1 MLRASAL
8 YVSRRFESLMAIA
21 NFGASSLYWLAIAFI
36 VSVSDYGVLMT
47 AQAAIL
53 LVVALFTLR
62 THDMVFFLSGT
73 HGYSIGHAWRAAF
86 TLEIAALALC
96 FAAGVAVILLLVPG
110 TFPSLSVA
118 VLFLT
123 LSATVIFQQA
133 SIAKLRRLERLRTIH
148 AANGA
153 TLALWVLALLW
164 LALGSRDGL
173 ADFLVAGAIPLAGRS
188 LILVAGALVA
198 RDRAAL
204 ASEGATDWWRV
215 VRFAVSGQAVNFVK
229 NGATSIETTILA
241 IFVPPAPVA
250 LYRLT
255 KSAQGMATAFSN
267 VAFQQG
273 SDSIASASAPGHRRD
288 LLRRLRLR
296 GLRGSLATYP
306 FAAAFAALYA
316 WWKPDVG
323 MGEFQLVMAASFL
336 AMLPQIMLQGAF
348 IVLSLAGRHARINAI
363 YLLSAAA
370 LGLFSCALFVVP
382 SIWVFLAGLTAAN
395 VLRWVL
401 LERAAM
407 TLVRSEQ
414 GSPPHVPVG
423 AGAA

>member
-1 MLRASAL
+1 MLRASVD
-8 YVSRRFESLMAIA
+8 YVTRRFEALMAIA
-21 NFGASSLYWLAIAFI
+21 NFGASSLYWLAIAFLI
-36 VSVSDYGVLMT
+36 SVSDYGILMT

-86 TLEIAALALC
+86 TIEIIA
-96 FAAGVAVILLLVPG
+96 LLLCLAGGITAIFLIEPDI
-110 TFPSLSVA
+110 FPSPAVA
-118 VLFLT
+118 LLFLA

-133 SIAKLRRLERLRTIH
+133 STAKLRRLERMRTIH
-148 AANGA
+148 AANGL
-153 TLALWVLALLW
+153 TLALWVLALAW
-164 LALGSRDGL
+164 LALASHAVLG
-173 ADFLVAGAIPLAGRS
+173 DFLVVGAVPLAGRS
-188 LILVAGALVA
+188 LVLVVGALAA
-198 RDRAAL
+198 RDPAAL
-204 ASEGATDWWRV
+204 DDRATEWGRV
-215 VRFAVSGQAVNFVK
+215 TRFAISGQAVNFVK

-241 IFVPPAPVA
+241 IFVPPAAVG

-273 SDSIASASAPGHRRD
+273 SDSIASASAADHRRD

-316 WWKPDVG
+316 WWKPEVG
-323 MGEFQLVMAASFL
+323 LAEFELVMAFSFL

-348 IVLSLAGRHARINAI
+348 IVLSLAGQHGRINAI
-363 YLLSAAA
+363 YLLSAGA
-370 LGLFSCALFVVP
+370 LALFSCALFFAP
-382 SIWVFLAGLTAAN
+382 TIWVFLAGLTAAN
-395 VLRWVL
+395 VLRWAL
-401 LERAAM
+401 LERAASA
-407 TLVRSEQ
+407 LVAS
-414 GSPPHVPVG
+414 GGASSPYKATG
-423 AGAA
+423 TSAA

>member
-1 MLRASAL
+1 MLRASL
-8 YVSRRFESLMAIA
+8 DYVVRRFEALMALA
-21 NFGASSLYWLAIAFI
+21 NFGASSLYWLGIAFLI
-36 VSVSDYGVLMT
+36 SVSDYGVLMT
-47 AQAAIL
+47 VQAAIL
-53 LVVALFTLR
+53 LVVALFTMR

-86 TLEIAALALC
+86 TIEIAAMVLC
-96 FAAGVAVILLLVPG
+96 LAAGVAVIFLIERD
-110 TFPSLSVA
+110 TFPSPFVA

-123 LSATVIFQQA
+123 LAATVIFQQA
-133 SIAKLRRLERLRTIH
+133 SIAKLRRLERLGTIH
-148 AANGA
+148 AANGLTLFLW
-153 TLALWVLALLW
+153 TLALAW
-164 LALGSRDGL
+164 LALTSPEALG
-173 ADFLVAGAIPLAGRS
+173 DFLVVGAIPLAGRS

-198 RDRAAL
+198 HDPAATGGRPT
-204 ASEGATDWWRV
+204 EWGRV
-215 VRFAVSGQAVNFVK
+215 ARFAISGQAVNFVK

-273 SDSIASASAPGHRRD
+273 SDSIASASAADHRRD

-316 WWKPDVG
+316 WWKPEVG
-323 MGEFQLVMAASFL
+323 MVEFQLVMAFSFL

-348 IVLSLAGRHARINAI
+348 IVLSLAGQHARVNAI
-363 YLLSAAA
+363 YLLSAGA
-370 LGLFSCALFVVP
+370 LALFSCVLFAAP
-382 SIWVFLAGLTAAN
+382 TIWAFLAALTAAN
-395 VLRWVL
+395 VLRWAL
-401 LERAAM
+401 LERAAGA
-407 TLVRSEQ
+407 LVE
-414 GSPPHVPVG
+414 
-423 AGAA
+423 AGAASSPPERAGTSAA

>member
-8 YVSRRFESLMAIA
+8 YVTRRFESLMAIA

-86 TLEIAALALC
+86 TMEVAALALC
-96 FAAGVAVILLLVPG
+96 LAAGSAVIFLVASD
-110 TFPSLSVA
+110 TFPSRAVA
-118 VLFLT
+118 ALFLA

-148 AANGA
+148 AANGLMLVLWA
-153 TLALWVLALLW
+153 LALVW
-164 LALGSRDGL
+164 LALGTHGSLG
-173 ADFLVAGAIPLAGRS
+173 DFLVVGAVPLAGRS
-188 LILVAGALVA
+188 LILVVGALAA
-198 RDRAAL
+198 RDP
-204 ASEGATDWWRV
+204 GATTTGPTDWGRV

-323 MGEFQLVMAASFL
+323 MGEFQLIMAVSFV

-395 VLRWVL
+395 VLRWAL

-407 TLVRSEQ
+407 TLFRSEQ
-414 GSPPHVPVG
+414 GSPPHAPVG